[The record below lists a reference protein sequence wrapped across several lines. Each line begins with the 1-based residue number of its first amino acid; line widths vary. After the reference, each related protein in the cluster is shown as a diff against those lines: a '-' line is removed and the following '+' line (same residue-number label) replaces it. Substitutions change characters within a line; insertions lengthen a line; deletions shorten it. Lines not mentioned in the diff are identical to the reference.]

1 MEWHERYQEMILF
14 WIGFVAGIA
23 LSVVVVMTINIR
35 NDLKKKD

>member
-1 MEWHERYQEMILF
+1 MILF